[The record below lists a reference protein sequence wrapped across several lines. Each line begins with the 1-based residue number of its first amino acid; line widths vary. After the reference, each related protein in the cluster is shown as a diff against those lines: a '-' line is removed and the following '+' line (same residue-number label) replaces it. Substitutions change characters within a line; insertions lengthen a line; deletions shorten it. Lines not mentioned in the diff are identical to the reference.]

1 MSLEKLVRLRDA
13 VRPKPSTEPTLA
25 AYLEKVSDRAWEITD
40 DDVRG
45 VLAAGHS
52 EDDVF
57 EATITTALDA
67 AIARYEAG
75 LRALDEADR

>member
-13 VRPKPSTEPTLA
+13 VRPAPREEPKLA
-25 AYLEKVSDRAWEITD
+25 LYLEKVSDRAWEITD

-57 EATITTALDA
+57 EATITAALDA
-67 AIARYEAG
+67 AIVRYEAA
-75 LRALDEADR
+75 LRALDEAER